1 MSKYKGP
8 MTAAELMARLQADPE
23 YQQRMA
29 QKDQA
34 LQERIE
40 ANRKAFKPCLEEL
53 HRLGFAGESLEA
65 IVKTYSPLPGPA
77 VKVLLSFLG
86 TLTDPRH
93 IESVVRALGAAAAPF
108 DGRPLA
114 RCFESTDDEAL
125 KWAIANTIA
134 LARPHSI
141 EDWLSELRKCPHWDK
156 TLQALGL
163 EG

>member
-8 MTAAELMARLQADPE
+8 MTAAELMGKLQADPE

-29 QKDQA
+29 EKDRV
-34 LQERIE
+34 LRKRIE
-40 ANRKAFKPCLEEL
+40 AGRKAFKPCLDEL

-65 IVKTYSPLPGPA
+65 IVKTYSPLPERA
-77 VKVLLSFLG
+77 VKVLLSFLDQF
-86 TLTDPRH
+86 TDPRH
-93 IESVVRALGAAAAPF
+93 VESVVRALGAAAHPF

-134 LARPHSI
+134 LAHPHSI
-141 EDWLSELRKCPHWDK
+141 EEWLSGLRKSPYWDK
-156 TLQALGL
+156 TLQELGL
-163 EG
+163 ER